1 MQLSCKSNFYMKI
14 AFVGKGGS
22 GKSSVSWLAVRTIES
37 MGSTVLAID
46 ADHNMDLTS
55 NLGLD
60 PEKTPL
66 MHTTEQAFMEHIGV
80 TKVSSVLTK
89 DSKDLPSF
97 TTSPQDSYTASI
109 AAHVRDNVS
118 LINIGLGAP
127 DVMFSG
133 KCAHGLSGPLKYY
146 LGLLD
151 EKDDFVVIDSVAGA
165 DMLNYGLYAGID
177 TVIGVVEP
185 HRNSIKVFEQ
195 IQDICRKSLIPCF
208 AVVNKPADN
217 DFYNDFILKNSEK
230 ILGEIPFDENVMNY
244 DYSKVRSET
253 KESVRSILEKIKQLR
268 KRGNLSTVKDFQDIK
283 KGLPDI

>member
-1 MQLSCKSNFYMKI
+1 MKI

-22 GKSSVSWLAVRTIES
+22 GKSSVSWLAIKTIEDTGYS
-37 MGSTVLAID
+37 VLAID

-55 NLGLD
+55 NLGLN
-60 PEKTPL
+60 PETTPL
-66 MHTTEQAFMEHIGV
+66 MYKTEQGFMEHIGV
-80 TKVSSVLTK
+80 SKVSGVLNK
-89 DSKDLPSF
+89 DTNSLPSF

-109 AAHVRDNVS
+109 ATKASGKVS
-118 LINIGLGAP
+118 LINIGLGSP

-177 TVIGVVEP
+177 AVIGVVEP

-208 AVVNKPADN
+208 AVVNKPTDN
-217 DFYNDFILKNSEK
+217 DFCKGFVSKNHEK
-230 ILGEIPFDENVMNY
+230 ILGEIPFDESVMNY
-244 DYSKVRSET
+244 DYTKVKDET
-253 KESVRSILEKIKQLR
+253 KQVMVSIIEKVKKLEK
-268 KRGNLSTVKDFQDIK
+268 RGSLSTIKSFQEMK
-283 KGLPDI
+283 SGK

>member
-1 MQLSCKSNFYMKI
+1 MQLSCEYNYMKI

-22 GKSSVSWLAVRTIES
+22 GKSSISWLAVKTLEDI
-37 MGSTVLAID
+37 GSTVLAID

-66 MHTTEQAFMEHIGV
+66 MHKTEREFMEHVGV
-80 TKVSSVLTK
+80 LAEGRVSALLEK
-89 DSKDLPSF
+89 EDSLFSQF
-97 TTSPQDSYTASI
+97 TTSPKDTYTTSI
-109 AAHVRDNVS
+109 SAVVSPHLS

-177 TVIGVVEP
+177 AVVGVVEP
-185 HRNSIKVFEQ
+185 HRNSVKVFEQ
-195 IQDICRKSLIPCF
+195 IQGICRKSLIPCF
-208 AVVNKPADN
+208 AVVNKPTDN
-217 DFYNDFILKNSEK
+217 DFYIDFVSKNGEK

-244 DYSKVRSET
+244 DYGNLKDET
-253 KESVRSILEKIKQLR
+253 KQAMISVIERVKKLK
-268 KRGNLSTVKDFQDIK
+268 KRGNLSTIKDFQEMK
-283 KGLPDI
+283 SGK

>member
-1 MQLSCKSNFYMKI
+1 MKI

-22 GKSSVSWLAVRTIES
+22 GKSSTSWLAVKTLEK
-37 MGSTVLAID
+37 MGLSVLAVD

-60 PEKTPL
+60 PENTPL
-66 MHTTEQAFMEHIGV
+66 MHTTEREFMEHVGV
-80 TKVSSVLTK
+80 LEEGKVSSVL
-89 DSKDLPSF
+89 SKDTTTLPTF
-97 TTSPQDSYTASI
+97 TTTPQDSYTKSI
-109 AAHVRDNVS
+109 ATKVSDKIS
-118 LINIGLGAP
+118 LINIGLGSP

-177 TVIGVVEP
+177 AVIGVVEP

-195 IQDICRKSLIPCF
+195 IQDICRKSLIPYF
-208 AVVNKPADN
+208 AVVNKPIDN
-217 DFYNDFILKNSEK
+217 DFYNEFVFKNSNL
-230 ILGEIPFDENVMNY
+230 ILGEIPFDNGVMSY
-244 DYSKVRSET
+244 DYTKIEKET
-253 KESVRSILEKIKQLR
+253 KKKMTLILEKVKQLK
-268 KRGNLSTVKDFQDIK
+268 KRGNLSTIKSFQEMK
-283 KGLPDI
+283 TGK

>member
-1 MQLSCKSNFYMKI
+1 MKI

-22 GKSSVSWLAVRTIES
+22 GKSSVSWLAVKTIENI
-37 MGSTVLAID
+37 GNFVLAVD

-60 PEKTPL
+60 PGTTPL
-66 MHTTEQAFMEHIGV
+66 MHKTERGFMEAIGLSEDGKLSGILDKDMSALPSFTVNPQDVYTSSIV
-80 TKVSSVLTK
+80 TKVS
-89 DSKDLPSF
+89 D
-97 TTSPQDSYTASI
+97 
-109 AAHVRDNVS
+109 RVS
-118 LINIGLGAP
+118 LINIGLGSP

-165 DMLNYGLYAGID
+165 DMLNYGLYSGVDA
-177 TVIGVVEP
+177 VIGVVEP

-208 AVVNKPADN
+208 TIINKPTAN
-217 DFYNDFILKNSEK
+217 DFYTQFVSKNSK
-230 ILGEIPFDENVMNY
+230 IILGEISFDEGVMNY
-244 DYSKVRSET
+244 DYAKVKEGT
-253 KESVRSILEKIKQLR
+253 KKEMTMVLEKVKQLR
-268 KRGNLSTVKDFQDIK
+268 KRGNLSTIKDFQEMK
-283 KGLPDI
+283 SSK